1 MDKDRIHR
9 IRDYID
15 AHGEATVSELA
26 ALCNGCSTMTLW
38 RDLNKLEQ
46 EGAIRRTR
54 GGAIAMRLVQPD
66 QEGVYSQRAM
76 ENVEAKM
83 AIAKA
88 AAFLVRPG
96 SALYLDAGS
105 TLMFTARALPDMHI
119 TVVTS
124 AANIALELVRR
135 RHCDVILLGGQVSAG
150 TLSCSGT
157 PAEAALESLNIDTAL
172 MAASGFSLTAGFSCG
187 SASESRL
194 KRAILQK
201 AAHSVM
207 LMDSSKLGH
216 DLTFSFATL
225 ADVGKLICEA
235 PLPADVTA
243 AAQAAGTELL
253 LAASR

>member
-15 AHGEATVSELA
+15 AHGEAGVSELM

-38 RDLNKLEQ
+38 RDLNRLEQ

-66 QEGVYSQRAM
+66 QEGIYSQRAM
-76 ENVEAKM
+76 QNVEAKM

-88 AAFLVRPG
+88 AVSLVRPG

-105 TLMFTARALPDMHI
+105 TVMFAARALPDVHF

-135 RHCDVILLGGQVSAG
+135 RHCDVILLGGQVSPS
-150 TLSCSGT
+150 TLSCSGA
-157 PAEAALESLNIDTAL
+157 PAEAALESLNIDTAF
-172 MAASGFSLTAGFSCG
+172 MAASGLSLSAGFSCG

-194 KRAILQK
+194 KRAIIQK

-225 ADVGKLICEA
+225 ADVDMLVCEA
-235 PLPADVTA
+235 DLPEDLRA
-243 AAQAAGTELL
+243 AADAAGTKIIL
-253 LAASR
+253 